1 MGMTDRDKKLMAIF
15 AVVVL
20 LGGYW
25 FLVLG
30 KKRAAVAEAEQSKIS
45 AQKALD
51 DAKNA
56 AQAGKR
62 EKKRYPVSYSRVVRL
77 GKAIPEQAD
86 LASLIVQVS
95 DISDETGVRFES
107 LVSSDTP
114 AAGGATAG
122 GATGGVTTTCGESGA
137 TASTGAAAGATG
149 GATGGGATGSTGST
163 GPTQA
168 NNALG
173 GLGRAINHAHVAA
186 GTASTDASNAAAAS
200 AEQAQAKRCAG
211 APTLTDLA
219 AASAGLRLSTFSFKF
234 KGNFF
239 NLHEVIHRLM
249 GMVETRGGKVKV
261 AGRLLQIN
269 AVNLTSSSF
278 PDLDAQIDMTGY
290 MLPDATSLT
299 AGATPSGPA
308 GAPTS
313 NSTPSATPPAS

>member
-1 MGMTDRDKKLMAIF
+1 MGMTDRDRKLLAIF
-15 AVVVL
+15 AVVIL

-30 KKRAAVAEAEQSKIS
+30 KKRSAVAEAEQSKIS
-45 AQKALD
+45 AQRALD

-56 AQAGKR
+56 AQVGKR

-77 GKAIPEQAD
+77 GKAIPEQSD

-95 DISDETGVRFES
+95 DISDETGVRFQS
-107 LVSSDTP
+107 LMISDG
-114 AAGGATAG
+114 ASEAGAGGT
-122 GATGGVTTTCGESGA
+122 GATGVATTCGEGGA
-137 TASTGAAAGATG
+137 TVSTGATGDATVG
-149 GATGGGATGSTGST
+149 PTGTTGTTGTT

-168 NNALG
+168 NTG
-173 GLGRAINHAHVAA
+173 VGQAINNA
-186 GTASTDASNAAAAS
+186 NAAAGDAS
-200 AEQAQAKRCAG
+200 TSASRAATADQEQKCAT

-219 AASAGLRLSTFSFKF
+219 AASAGLRLSSFKFKF

-249 GMVETRGGKVKV
+249 GMVETRSGKVRV

-269 AVNLTSSSF
+269 KVNMTSSSF
-278 PDLDAQIDMTGY
+278 PDLEADVDMTGY
-290 MLPDATSLT
+290 MLPEVTSLT

-313 NSTPSATPPAS
+313 NPTTAEAPPAS